1 MIAIGIDPGGTSGA
15 ISVVERDP
23 LTGITILHAVA
34 DMPVLPKLSGKGK
47 EVNAQMLHDIIQTW
61 RRVYKTINFVFIERV
76 HAMPGQGV
84 TSMFNFGRS
93 LGCIEGVVAAYRIHT
108 KWPTPQAWKKHFGLL
123 KKPKDAARTYV
134 IDRFPTNLDLF
145 KRKKDGGRA
154 DATLI
159 ALHGLETL

>member
-1 MIAIGIDPGGTSGA
+1 
-15 ISVVERDP
+15 
-23 LTGITILHAVA
+23 
-34 DMPVLPKLSGKGK
+34 
-47 EVNAQMLHDIIQTW
+47 
-61 RRVYKTINFVFIERV
+61 
-76 HAMPGQGV
+76 MPGQGV

-93 LGCIEGVVAAYRIHT
+93 LGCIEGVISAYQINT
-108 KWPTPQAWKKHFGLL
+108 QWVTPQAWKKHFGLL